1 MVLILTHFKVISRF
15 NKHIITNV
23 FSGHSKLLP
32 ANVQTSLH
40 QWVYRR
46 IISNNYFT
54 GDASTKHSWQKV
66 RPTVMLVSHSVTCS
80 LFAIQEYDKYN
91 KNHVH
96 IACQTSGCYIYQ
108 FESTYQDVRCN
119 EVGGREG
126 EKRRVIPKNCD
137 QLKRLWEG
145 HDRLYFTVSFVTI
158 KPGCKTNLKKTLFKT
173 LA

>member
-1 MVLILTHFKVISRF
+1 MVLMLTHFKVISRF

-80 LFAIQEYDKYN
+80 LFVIQEYDKYN

-108 FESTYQDVRCN
+108 LSPRTRMSDVMRW
-119 EVGGREG
+119 EGGREK
-126 EKRRVIPKNCD
+126 ETNTKK
-137 QLKRLWEG
+137 LWPTQ
-145 HDRLYFTVSFVTI
+145 TVMGGTW
-158 KPGCKTNLKKTLFKT
+158 
-173 LA
+173 